1 MNFFRFATRR
11 VGSFY
16 IVDDTINLIDR
27 VSRISV
33 FLQSG
38 KTAVVTI
45 AGTVVS
51 LGTGGTTST

>member
-1 MNFFRFATRR
+1 MNFFRSTTRG

-38 KTAVVTI
+38 KTTVVTI